1 MIQDEFNLF
10 RDEPN
15 KENATTNADVDGL
28 SVKDTKPFIM
38 VVDDDQNVRE
48 SILIA
53 FRRNYNMLICRS
65 GEECI
70 EAINPGVFAVV
81 LDIKMK
87 GKDGFE
93 TFIELRKKFPFLPV
107 IFHSAYQDLKDPYE
121 IMNDYRPFGYVVK
134 GGNSKELIHTL
145 ENAVDYYAQINKN
158 AELVKQLQRKN
169 LKLQELQE
177 NLERM
182 VELRTKEL
190 KEALNKLSS
199 INTTLHKL
207 AITDGLTGLVNRRHF
222 DMLFDQECKQA
233 DSNQSPLSLIMID
246 IDFFKTYNDS
256 YGHLAGDS
264 LLKAVA
270 LKLQDNLNSPFYTIA
285 RYGGEEFVA
294 ILPNT
299 EETVTAE
306 IAENMRATIES
317 LSDTIGLP
325 EKVTISL
332 GGMTWKPSFSFHPEK
347 ILLYA
352 DNALLEA
359 KRKGRNQVVMA
370 LAPGIGSIC
379 GL

>member
-1 MIQDEFNLF
+1 MIKDEFNLF
-10 RDEPN
+10 REEPS
-15 KENATTNADVDGL
+15 KEKATTDAGVGGSPVL
-28 SVKDTKPFIM
+28 GSVENPKPSIM
-38 VVDDDQNVRE
+38 VVDDDINVRR
-48 SILIA
+48 SIQIA
-53 FRRNYNMLICRS
+53 FRKNYNMLICES

-70 EAINPGVFAVV
+70 EEINPSIFAVV

-87 GKDGFE
+87 GKNGFE

-134 GGNSKELIHTL
+134 GGNGKELIHTL
-145 ENAVDYYAQINKN
+145 ENAVDYYSQINKN
-158 AELVKQLQRKN
+158 AELVKQLQIKN
-169 LKLQELQE
+169 LKLQEFQE

-182 VELRTKEL
+182 VELQTKEL

-222 DMLFDQECKQA
+222 DMLLDQECKQA
-233 DSNQSPLSLIMID
+233 YSNPSSLSLIMID
-246 IDFFKTYNDS
+246 IDSFKQYNDT

-264 LLKAVA
+264 LLKVVA
-270 LKLQDNLNSPFYTIA
+270 LKLQDNLENPLYVIA
-285 RYGGEEFVA
+285 RYGGEEFVV

-306 IAENMRATIES
+306 IAESMRASIES
-317 LSDTIGLP
+317 LSNTIGLP
-325 EKVTISL
+325 EKITISL
-332 GGMTWKPSFSFHPEK
+332 GGMTWKPTFSFHPEK

-352 DNALLEA
+352 DNALFEA
-359 KRKGRNQVVMA
+359 KRKGRNRVVMA
-370 LAPGIGSIC
+370 LA
-379 GL
+379 